1 MAMGDAPQYLE
12 ALIERWEPDAFDS
25 PTNEALIRLS
35 AASDGQWDVRIKGR
49 QVQLRRAKQD
59 DERPDAALS
68 ADPETWKR
76 IAEDVS
82 EVPLT
87 PRRQDVQVI
96 HFGLAWV
103 PTWA

>member
-1 MAMGDAPQYLE
+1 LNPFSWFGGSSEPPPRGSGKLE
-12 ALIERWEPDAFDS
+12 
-25 PTNEALIRLS
+25 RLQ
-35 AASDGQWDVRIKGR
+35 AEW
-49 QVQLRRAKQD
+49 LAKQ
-59 DERPDAALS
+59 S
-68 ADPETWKR
+68 AIFEKFKR
-76 IAEDVS
+76 IAEDIS